1 MKNLIYK
8 LISLSILLIL
18 LNSCATPVGQSYNS
32 SQKYVA
38 VTSMTP
44 DGMGDNFI
52 TGFTWGMYSPKH
64 YDFYAYADNKSDAIS
79 ASQKKCRNFASSKGW
94 SQKVTCKLW
103 VAQLN
108 RSSGYSSGYNSSY
121 SSSSSAYNQSTSK
134 LFYDSSTGGMKE
146 CNYVP
151 TNGRCNSFKTYS
163 ASSYNRDTL
172 FYDPSTDSMRP
183 CLGSVTMNGKCT
195 MFGLYKR
202 SLASKN
208 QLFYDSKN
216 NKMTTCRHVSV
227 TGQCL
232 ALDLVP
238 RTGSTGGTYIVD
250 DPSNPYYKK
259 VPQSSGDLIK
269 LGNSMLSGSCTL
281 GLNC

>member
-1 MKNLIYK
+1 MFGCAPSSHITSSGKLEVMVDPLAGSTRSEIQSSANSLCSKYNKGSAKNLRKTGGNPLMWYYYSFDCTGGNPKIAKKY
-8 LISLSILLIL
+8 S
-18 LNSCATPVGQSYNS
+18 NNS
-32 SQKYVA
+32 SS
-38 VTSMTP
+38 T
-44 DGMGDNFI
+44 
-52 TGFTWGMYSPKH
+52 
-64 YDFYAYADNKSDAIS
+64 
-79 ASQKKCRNFASSKGW
+79 
-94 SQKVTCKLW
+94 
-103 VAQLN
+103 
-108 RSSGYSSGYNSSY
+108 Y
-121 SSSSSAYNQSTSK
+121 SSSSSFSSTYNNSTPK

-163 ASSYNRDTL
+163 SASYNKNTL

-183 CLGSVTMNGKCT
+183 CLGTVTMTGKCT

-202 SLASKN
+202 SLGSKN

-216 NKMTTCRHVSV
+216 NKMTTCRSVSV

-232 ALDLVP
+232 ALDLIP

-259 VPQSSGDLIK
+259 VPRSSTDLIK